1 MSAQNAPL
9 NVFISTPLEPEQVE
23 RIRAVAPDRLNV
35 AFEPDLLP
43 PTRYVADH
51 KGKTDFQRTSEQE
64 QRWRKNLARADILWD
79 FPPQSTDGTGGFDL
93 APNVKWV
100 QTTSSGVGQLVANLG
115 LQRSHLL
122 VTTARGVHAGPLV
135 EFFLLGVLM
144 HAKRLAFL
152 KAEQQAHHWDRY
164 CGDDLEGKV
173 LALVGCGQVGRRVA
187 AAGRFLG
194 MRVLAMDVELTP
206 EMAADL
212 GIDQIFPRSDL
223 HRMLA
228 QADVVSLSVPHTPD
242 TERMIDASA
251 FAAMKQ
257 GAVFVNIARGQVVD
271 EPALIEALRSGRIA
285 FAVLDVFATEPLP
298 HDSPLWDMPNVLVS
312 PHSAS
317 TVASENAKITDIFCH
332 NLRCYLDGRLGDM
345 RNVLDKSKMY

>member
-1 MSAQNAPL
+1 MATQNTPP

-35 AFEPDLLP
+35 IFEPDLLP
-43 PTRYVADH
+43 PIRYSADH
-51 KGKTDFQRTSEQE
+51 KGKEDFRRTPEQE
-64 QRWRKNLARADILWD
+64 QRWRGNLARADILWD
-79 FPPQSTDGTGGFDL
+79 FPPKSSDGTGGFDL
-93 APNVKWV
+93 TSNVKWV
-100 QTTSSGVGQLVANLG
+100 QTTSSGVGQLVAGLG
-115 LQRSHLL
+115 LQRSDLL
-122 VTTARGVHAGPLV
+122 VTTARGVHAGPLA

-144 HAKRLAFL
+144 HVKRLAFL
-152 KAEQQAHHWDRY
+152 KAEQQAHHWERY

-194 MRVLAMDVELTP
+194 MRVLAMDVELTS
-206 EMAADL
+206 ERASEL
-212 GIDQIFPRSDL
+212 GIEQTFPRSDL

-228 QADVVSLSVPHTPD
+228 QAEVVCLSVPHTPD
-242 TERMIDASA
+242 TERMIDTKA
-251 FAAMKQ
+251 FDAMKP

-271 EPALIEALRSGRIA
+271 EPALIEALRSGRIG

-298 HDSPLWDMPNVLVS
+298 NDSPLWNMPNVLVS

-317 TVASENAKITDIFCH
+317 TVAAENTKITDIFCH
-332 NLRCYLDGRLGDM
+332 NLRCYLDGRLNDM
-345 RNVLDKSKMY
+345 RNVLDKSRMY